1 MYALNIYISKTL
13 IKMVYRE
20 SVSSEKKK
28 VMRFFFF
35 FNLKKIK
42 GDKVI

>member
-13 IKMVYRE
+13 IKMVYCE

-28 VMRFFFF
+28 GYEFLFLFIYLFKENKR
-35 FNLKKIK
+35 
-42 GDKVI
+42 